1 MTVESDIGLAFWS
14 ASSLARLIRSRQI
27 SARELVE
34 LHLDRIRRL
43 NPPINAIVT
52 LHEEGATARAAEAD
66 ELLSGGAFVAP
77 PLAAVTATGRSFFFP
92 IPFARHCKIT
102 LESASS
108 ATATYDIE
116 YRTYPPETPVR
127 SCGGHA

>member
-66 ELLSGGAFVAP
+66 EATAHRESLGPLHGVPITLKDTHSTRALRTTAGYP
-77 PLAAVTATGRSFFFP
+77 PLSDYVPLVDGTIAARLKAAGGILLGATGWR
-92 IPFARHCKIT
+92 
-102 LESASS
+102 
-108 ATATYDIE
+108 
-116 YRTYPPETPVR
+116 
-127 SCGGHA
+127 